1 MKNHI
6 IGIIEKYLFSTNKAD
21 ALTLKQLHELC
32 TNLKGLECGLTT
44 SLKTSYDDIQRY
56 LQSANEKQSVRK
68 KRGVYYTPKD
78 VVDFIVTT
86 ALKLDFSHI
95 HGHTLTNTLDSVKM
109 QEALDF
115 CFTKTFLEP
124 TCGTGEFLLSVLDI
138 KVKLLSVI
146 RAVTSDDLEK
156 ILRTLHANDINPE
169 STAIAKLRIWLYIKH
184 YFHTSLPANIID
196 ILNSNFKEYDF
207 VDLNSILKNEK
218 CQYDYTLGN
227 PPYVEDSKSGLKISK
242 KYGNIYANILMN
254 SLMLLKENGVMGFII
269 PISFVSTPRMKK
281 LRDDLLKHID
291 KFFILSY
298 SDRPDCLFAG
308 VHQKLCVVIGRK
320 KENAT
325 NRAIYTSNYQYWYK
339 SERERLFS
347 VIDIIANPFNDQGF
361 IPKLGTNNDQKIYK
375 KILQN
380 SDNLFN
386 YLTME
391 SKTDSFSVSL
401 NMRATFWIKAFL
413 KPHLGGEYK
422 QFNFV
427 NRELAA
433 FATCLLNSSL
443 FWWFWVVVSDCWHI
457 TRKEF
462 KNFYIPQISQDNLD
476 LFSVLA
482 QKLEDK
488 LEKTKQYVGTKQVDY
503 EYKHKLCLEEIHQI
517 DDAIG
522 RLYGLELSEI
532 SYIKNFALQYR
543 VGIDVAKSN

>member
-6 IGIIEKYLFSTNKAD
+6 IVAIEKYLFSTNKAD
-21 ALTLKQLHELC
+21 VLTLKQLHELC
-32 TNLKGLECGLTT
+32 TNLKGLECA

-95 HGHTLTNTLDSVKM
+95 HGNTLTNTLDSVKM

-156 ILRTLHANDINPE
+156 ILRTLHGNDINPE

-184 YFHTSLPANIID
+184 YFHTPLPANIID

-218 CQYDYTLGN
+218 FQYDYTLGN

-391 SKTDSFSVSL
+391 SKTDSFQVSL

-413 KPHLGGEYK
+413 NPHLGGEYK
-422 QFNFV
+422 QFNFI
-427 NRELAA
+427 NRELAS

-462 KNFYIPQISQDNLD
+462 KHFYIPQISQDNLD

>member
-6 IGIIEKYLFSTNKAD
+6 IVAIEKYLFSTNKAD
-21 ALTLKQLHELC
+21 VLTLKQLHELC
-32 TNLKGLECGLTT
+32 TNLKGLECA

-156 ILRTLHANDINPE
+156 ILRTLHGNDINPE

>member
-6 IGIIEKYLFSTNKAD
+6 IVAIEKYLFSTNKAD
-21 ALTLKQLHELC
+21 VLTLKQLHELC
-32 TNLKGLECGLTT
+32 TNLKGLECA

-146 RAVTSDDLEK
+146 RVVTSDDLEK
-156 ILRTLHANDINPE
+156 ILRTLHGNDINPE
-169 STAIAKLRIWLYIKH
+169 STAIAKLRIWLYIRH

-325 NRAIYTSNYQYWYK
+325 NRDIYTSNYQYWYK

-391 SKTDSFSVSL
+391 SKTDSFPVSL

-413 KPHLGGEYK
+413 NPHLGGEYK
-422 QFNFV
+422 QFNFI
-427 NRELAA
+427 NRELAS

-457 TRKEF
+457 TQKEF

-476 LFSVLA
+476 LFLVLA

-488 LEKTKQYVGTKQVDY
+488 LEKTKQYIGTNQVDY